1 MSHLFLFASELV
13 LLLGSVLVFAI
24 SLGTGRG
31 RLAAWAAGITALVN
45 LGVCVASLSA
55 QGDLFC
61 HAYRV
66 DAFSQLFKCFI
77 ALGLAAVVLFGGRL
91 KDIQADIR
99 PEYFFFLLLGTL
111 GLTLLVSSV
120 ELITLFVALE
130 LSSYALYLL
139 VPLRR
144 ERPGSHIQMES
155 AAKYVMFGV
164 VSTGFLLFGMSYLYG
179 LTGSTYLLE
188 IAPALVQKWQE
199 PAALAAM
206 VLVVTGLLFKLAAF
220 PMHLWAPDVYQG
232 ASNETTAFIAGV
244 PKVAAVAVLIRFLL
258 CADPSSASL
267 SLVLTVVSIGSMFFG
282 NLAAL
287 AQKDIKRMLGYS
299 SIAHAG
305 YVLLGLVTLKAAG
318 YAVAMF
324 YIFGFVAMSLAAF
337 LVICQVSENGEN
349 VLVEDLSGLHKR
361 NPLAAFIMGASM
373 FAMAGIPPFVGFIGK
388 FMLLSE
394 ALRAGYVL
402 LVVLAAVNTAIG
414 VYYYLTVVRVM
425 YFAESGDRPDF
436 RLERGVAVT
445 GVALIV
451 LVTLLGIV
459 PGRLLDASLDATRA
473 PAANVEK
480 SGAATPPQPGF

>member
-1 MSHLFLFASELV
+1 MNKLIFAPELV
-13 LLLGSVLVFAI
+13 LLLGSLVVFAV
-24 SLGTGRG
+24 SLGSGCS
-31 RLAAWAAGITALVN
+31 RLAARATAVTAL
-45 LGVCVASLSA
+45 ASLVACLASLTV

-77 ALGLAAVVLFGGRL
+77 ALGLAAVVLFGRRL
-91 KDIQADIR
+91 PDIRDNIR

-111 GLTLLVSSV
+111 GLVMLVSSV

-144 ERPGSHIQMES
+144 ERAGLQIQMES

-164 VSTGFLLFGMSYLYG
+164 VSTGFLLFGMSYLFG
-179 LTGSTYLLE
+179 LTGSTYFRE
-188 IAPALVQKWQE
+188 IAPALVAKWHE

-206 VLVVTGLLFKLAAF
+206 ILVVAGLLFKLAAF

-244 PKVAAVAVLIRFLL
+244 PKVGAVAVMIRFLT
-258 CADPSSASL
+258 CAAPADDQL
-267 SLVLTVVSIGSMFFG
+267 GLVLATVAIASMFFG

-287 AQKDIKRMLGYS
+287 VQKDVKRMLGYS

-305 YVLLGLVTLKAAG
+305 YVLLGLVTLQAAG
-318 YAVAMF
+318 YAVSMF
-324 YIFGFVAMSLAAF
+324 YILGFVAMSLTAF
-337 LVICQVSENGEN
+337 LVICQVSQNGEN
-349 VLVEDLSGLHKR
+349 VLVDDLSGLYKR
-361 NPLAAFIMGASM
+361 NPLAAFLMAASM
-373 FAMAGIPPFVGFIGK
+373 FGLAGIPPFVGFIGK

-394 ALRAGYVL
+394 ALRHGYVL
-402 LVVLAAVNTAIG
+402 LVVLAAINTAIG
-414 VYYYLTVVRVM
+414 IYYYLTVVRVL
-425 YFAESGDRPDF
+425 YFAAPDNRPDVQ
-436 RLERGVAVT
+436 LDRGVATT

-451 LVTLLGIV
+451 LVTLLGIL
-459 PGRLLDASLDATRA
+459 PGRLLAAAMEATARLL
-473 PAANVEK
+473 N
-480 SGAATPPQPGF
+480 